1 MAGNTRQKTVVIA
14 DYDYGDVDIER
25 AIIEGAGFRLDA
37 AQCKTEDDVIAAA
50 RDADAII
57 AQYATVGAKA
67 IAALARCEVIARY
80 GTGTDIVDV
89 DAATRHG
96 ILVTNVPNDWCENE
110 VADHAM
116 TLLLA
121 AARKV
126 CRYDQ
131 ATRAGVWRWQTGE
144 PIHRLS
150 GRTLGL
156 LSFGAIA
163 QAIARRA
170 AGFGLRVIASDPYLP
185 AGDIADR
192 GAVPVSFE
200 ELLDESD
207 YLVIQA
213 PLTKETHH
221 LIGEPELRRMK
232 PTAFVINTARGPIV
246 SDQALY
252 RALSEGWIAGA
263 GLDDIEEEPA
273 KLRDWTPV
281 NPLFGLDNV
290 IITPH
295 AAYYSEEAIHTVREF
310 AASEVVRVLTG
321 QPPVSPVNAAQLAG
335 TRRPP
340 GP

>member
-1 MAGNTRQKTVVIA
+1 MAGTTRQKTVVIA

-25 AIIEGAGFRLDA
+25 AIIEGAGLRLEA
-37 AQCKTEDDVIAAA
+37 AQCKSEDDVIAAA

-67 IAALARCEVIARY
+67 IGALTRCEVIARY

-89 DAATRHG
+89 DAATRQG

-163 QAIARRA
+163 QAIGRRG

-232 PTAFVINTARGPIV
+232 PTAFLINTARGPIV

-252 RALSEGWIAGA
+252 QALSEGWIAGA

-295 AAYYSEEAIHTVREF
+295 AAYYSEEAIYTVREF